1 MDWNM
6 CLPRSFFWIW
16 NLGGTHQLKRNPGL
30 YFSPGNMHI
39 ITCTLHPPI
48 VWDEIWWYTCPSCRN
63 RGGKLQ
69 VGTTQQIE
77 SISFGLKTF
86 FFRFRIRLNENYWFG
101 ICVFLGTR
109 SNPFEP
115 VHRPFE
121 PVRACKK
128 ATFLAVRTRSA
139 MQHFVA
145 FWGDFLTIFLTPKWR
160 FWRPPSDPQC
170 PSKYLHSELIWNALG
185 FLRRTWRILAVFWDR
200 GGFSN
205 SGVNILLLYMIYNI
219 KPTLQFYNYS
229 LVAGTFPMISCC
241 LRTTEFCNNSTAKD
255 ILVYSAT
262 KMEKVYAKDDSRSIE
277 TA

>member
-86 FFRFRIRLNENYWFG
+86 FFAFEFVWMKIIDLVY
-101 ICVFLGTR
+101 VFFLEPVRTR
-109 SNPFEP
+109 SNPFTARSNP
-115 VHRPFE
+115 FGPAKRQHFWPFE
-121 PVRACKK
+121 PVR
-128 ATFLAVRTRSA
+128 
-139 MQHFVA
+139 
-145 FWGDFLTIFLTPKWR
+145 
-160 FWRPPSDPQC
+160 QC
-170 PSKYLHSELIWNALG
+170 
-185 FLRRTWRILAVFWDR
+185 
-200 GGFSN
+200 
-205 SGVNILLLYMIYNI
+205 NILLPFGVI
-219 KPTLQFYNYS
+219 F
-229 LVAGTFPMISCC
+229 
-241 LRTTEFCNNSTAKD
+241 
-255 ILVYSAT
+255 
-262 KMEKVYAKDDSRSIE
+262 
-277 TA
+277 

>member
-86 FFRFRIRLNENYWFG
+86 FFAFEFVWMKIIDLVY
-101 ICVFLGTR
+101 VFFL
-109 SNPFEP
+109 EP
-115 VHRPFE
+115 
-121 PVRACKK
+121 
-128 ATFLAVRTRSA
+128 VRTRSPPVRTRSGL
-139 MQHFVA
+139 QKGNIFGRSNPYPYPLKPVPVQYA
-145 FWGDFLTIFLTPKWR
+145 FKTR
-160 FWRPPSDPQC
+160 
-170 PSKYLHSELIWNALG
+170 SKPI
-185 FLRRTWRILAVFWDR
+185 
-200 GGFSN
+200 
-205 SGVNILLLYMIYNI
+205 
-219 KPTLQFYNYS
+219 Q
-229 LVAGTFPMISCC
+229 
-241 LRTTEFCNNSTAKD
+241 
-255 ILVYSAT
+255 
-262 KMEKVYAKDDSRSIE
+262 
-277 TA
+277 

>member
-128 ATFLAVRTRSA
+128 ATFLAVRTRTRTHWNPYPFNMRSKPV
-139 MQHFVA
+139 QNPFNSRSLPV
-145 FWGDFLTIFLTPKWR
+145 R
-160 FWRPPSDPQC
+160 QC
-170 PSKYLHSELIWNALG
+170 
-185 FLRRTWRILAVFWDR
+185 
-200 GGFSN
+200 
-205 SGVNILLLYMIYNI
+205 NILLPFGVI
-219 KPTLQFYNYS
+219 F
-229 LVAGTFPMISCC
+229 
-241 LRTTEFCNNSTAKD
+241 
-255 ILVYSAT
+255 
-262 KMEKVYAKDDSRSIE
+262 
-277 TA
+277 